1 MSGDFRGPTKAEL
14 LGTYFAKSITTG
26 KETFTTGVRT
36 THPWWHVAGV
46 TVERP
51 HEVESTG
58 GSGIAY
64 VSPNGDPSLIRVQ
77 ERETGFFEDLE
88 GLLER
93 LVPLEADERAR
104 LVSMLLGPRTE
115 QIPFSEGSLC
125 LGQYQRIFLVGF
137 EDRCSDEWMLTIVA

>member
-1 MSGDFRGPTKAEL
+1 MT
-14 LGTYFAKSITTG
+14 SIEIPVSIAAALPNLTVLDITND
-26 KETFTTGVRT
+26 VRREI
-36 THPWWHVAGV
+36 A
-46 TVERP
+46 
-51 HEVESTG
+51 STG

-77 ERETGFFEDLE
+77 ERETGFFADLE
-88 GLLER
+88 GMLER
-93 LVPLEADERAR
+93 LVPLELDERAR

-115 QIPFSEGSLC
+115 QIPFSDGSLH

>member
-1 MSGDFRGPTKAEL
+1 MT
-14 LGTYFAKSITTG
+14 SIEIPVSIAAALPNLTVLDITND
-26 KETFTTGVRT
+26 VRREI
-36 THPWWHVAGV
+36 A
-46 TVERP
+46 
-51 HEVESTG
+51 STG

-77 ERETGFFEDLE
+77 ERETGFFADLE
-88 GLLER
+88 GMLAR
-93 LVPLEADERAR
+93 LVPLEVDERAR

-115 QIPFSEGSLC
+115 QIPFSDGSLH